1 MDLEKTISNFKSRGF
16 SVSQFETGSE
26 AAAYLCGAITGTTVG
41 IGGCKTA
48 DQLGL
53 YDALSENNTVFWH
66 WRDSS
71 PDVRAKE
78 NSAEIFICSANA
90 VSEDG
95 ELVNIDGAGNRIAG
109 QVFGHKKV
117 YIVIGTNKIC
127 PDFDAAVYRARNVA
141 AVLNAARF
149 KKNTPCQVDGKCH
162 DCRSKERICNAMT
175 VQWFPMMGM
184 ETEIVIINEEL
195 GM

>member
-1 MDLEKTISNFKSRGF
+1 MNLEKTIGNFRSRGF
-16 SVSQFETGSE
+16 SVSHFETGE
-26 AAAYLCGAITGTTVG
+26 AAVKYLCGEIKGTTVG

-53 YDALSENNTVFWH
+53 YEALGESNTVFWH

-71 PDVRAKE
+71 PDVRTTE
-78 NSAEIFICSANA
+78 NSAEYFICSANA

-95 ELVNIDGAGNRIAG
+95 ELVNIDGMGNRLAG

-117 YIVIGTNKIC
+117 FIVIGTNKIC
-127 PDFDAAVYRARNVA
+127 EDFNAAVFRARNVA

-162 DCRSKERICNAMT
+162 DCRSPERICRAMT

-184 ETEIVIINEEL
+184 ETEIVIIDEEL

>member
-1 MDLEKTISNFKSRGF
+1 MDLEKTMNNLKNRGF
-16 SVSQFETGSE
+16 GVTHFTTGKE
-26 AAAYLCGAITGTTVG
+26 AADYLCGEIKGVTVG

-53 YDALSENNTVFWH
+53 FDRLSENNTVYWH
-66 WRDSS
+66 WKDNG
-71 PDVRAKE
+71 PEVRRNE

-95 ELVNIDGAGNRIAG
+95 ELLNIDGMGNRLAG

-127 PDFDAAVYRARNVA
+127 PDFESALFRARNVA
-141 AVLNAARF
+141 AVQNAARF
-149 KKNTPCQVDGKCH
+149 GKKTPCQIDGKCH
-162 DCRSKERICNAMT
+162 DCHSDERICRALT
-175 VQWFPMMGM
+175 VQWYPMMGM
-184 ETEIVIINEEL
+184 ETEVVVIDENL

>member
-1 MDLEKTISNFKSRGF
+1 MDLEKTVENLKNRGF
-16 SVSQFETGSE
+16 GVTCFSTGKE
-26 AAAYLCGAITGTTVG
+26 AAEYLCSSIKGVTVG

-53 YDALSENNTVFWH
+53 YEKLSENNTVYWH
-66 WRDSS
+66 WKSS
-71 PDVRAKE
+71 DPDVRQNE

-90 VSEDG
+90 VSENG
-95 ELVNIDGAGNRIAG
+95 ELLNIDGMGNRIAG

-127 PDFDAAVYRARNVA
+127 PDFDSALFRARNVA
-141 AVLNAARF
+141 AIQNAARF
-149 KKNTPCQVDGKCH
+149 GKKTPCQIDGKCH
-162 DCRSKERICNAMT
+162 DCRSKERICSALT
-175 VQWFPMMGM
+175 VQWTPMMGM
-184 ETEIVIINEEL
+184 ETEVVIIDEEL